1 MADKGFLAGLI
12 QRFKKMDSKYK
23 WIIGLL
29 FASFILFRNY
39 KTTTFRVLDAE
50 TKEPIQG
57 AVAIAMWTSTKGLPG
72 LSSTYTAKAIEAESD
87 KNGILKLTV
96 KGKYARYKPRLKIY
110 KPGYVVWDSKLIYL
124 GCREDDKKRARYKR
138 REGFSMKDQDV
149 FLEPWKDEYT
159 FISHDSLIQPN
170 IFRDEAIPK
179 NSKYDKAIEYETP
192 FYIEER
198 NSLIEEYKS
207 RLKKQE
213 KK

>member
-1 MADKGFLAGLI
+1 
-12 QRFKKMDSKYK
+12 MDGRYK

-29 FASFILFRNY
+29 IASFILFRNY

-50 TKEPIQG
+50 TKKPLEG
-57 AVAIAMWTSTKGLPG
+57 AVALAMWYGSKGLPG
-72 LSSTYTAKAIEAESD
+72 LSSTYTAKAVEAVSD
-87 KNGILKLTV
+87 ENGILKLTV
-96 KGKYARYKPRLKIY
+96 MGKYARYKPSLKIY

-124 GCREDDKKRARYKR
+124 GYRENDVTRPLQKR

-149 FLEPWKDEYT
+149 FLESWKDNYS
-159 FISHDSLIQPN
+159 FISHSFLIDTYTDLE
-170 IFRDEAIPK
+170 DEAGLK
-179 NSKYDKAIEYETP
+179 NSKYDKAIEYERL